1 MKNPYL
7 TGAFTALSLVVA
19 QNATAQSVESFYKGK
34 NVTMLIGSGAGGG
47 YDTYSR
53 VLAKH
58 MGRHIPGNPHIV
70 P

>member
-7 TGAFTALSLVVA
+7 TGALTALSLVVA

-47 YDTYSR
+47 FDTYSR

>member
-1 MKNPYL
+1 
-7 TGAFTALSLVVA
+7 
-19 QNATAQSVESFYKGK
+19 
-34 NVTMLIGSGAGGG
+34 MLIGSGAGGG

>member
-1 MKNPYL
+1 MKNLYL
-7 TGAFTALSLVVA
+7 TGALAALSLIVA
-19 QNATAQSVESFYKGK
+19 QSAAAQSVENFYKGR